1 MSESIDKM
9 IVDVKKAGEN
19 GADIVEI
26 RLDALKIFN
35 PHEDLKILIK
45 ESPLPTLFTY
55 RYLAGIFPP
64 QHYVLLSDEVI
75 ISHCYSLLD
84 WANVGVLDQF
94 CIVISCWSW
103 SILIFP
109 PFLSNLGTR
118 CIWHFN

>member
-1 MSESIDKM
+1 MWHCCLNACNLTLKTSTLCLKFFSLWFAFQPAFSGLGTRTEGTRKNSTLICVPIVSESIDKM

-35 PHEDLKILIK
+35 PHEDLKLLIK

-64 QHYVLLSDEVI
+64 
-75 ISHCYSLLD
+75 
-84 WANVGVLDQF
+84 
-94 CIVISCWSW
+94 
-103 SILIFP
+103 
-109 PFLSNLGTR
+109 
-118 CIWHFN
+118 

>member
-45 ESPLPTLFTY
+45 ESPC
-55 RYLAGIFPP
+55 PP
-64 QHYVLLSDEVI
+64 
-75 ISHCYSLLD
+75 YSLTGILL
-84 WANVGVLDQF
+84 VFSPHSIMCSCPMKLSYH
-94 CIVISCWSW
+94 IVIHC
-103 SILIFP
+103 
-109 PFLSNLGTR
+109 
-118 CIWHFN
+118 

>member
-35 PHEDLKILIK
+35 PHEDLKLLIK

-64 QHYVLLSDEVI
+64 QHCVPLSDADIV
-75 ISHCYSLLD
+75 SHCHSLLD
-84 WANVGVLDQF
+84 WATWVY
-94 CIVISCWSW
+94 
-103 SILIFP
+103 
-109 PFLSNLGTR
+109 
-118 CIWHFN
+118 